1 MRTEPDSVI
10 VCDKCR
16 KRSTE
21 SEESAIAEGW
31 IIDSSTAASEDLYFC
46 PDCMDAA

>member
-10 VCDKCR
+10 VCDKCGAR
-16 KRSTE
+16 DAE

-31 IIDSSTAASEDLYFC
+31 IIDSSTEPHKHFC
-46 PDCMDAA
+46 PDCMDAVA